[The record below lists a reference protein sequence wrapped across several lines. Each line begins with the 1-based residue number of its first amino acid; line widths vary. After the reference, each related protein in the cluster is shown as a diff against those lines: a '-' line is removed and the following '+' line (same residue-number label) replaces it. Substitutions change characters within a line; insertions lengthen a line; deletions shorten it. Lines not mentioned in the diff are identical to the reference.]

1 MSQAT
6 IAFRVT
12 SPDDNDDALS
22 EAIAPQGA
30 SAAGPEA
37 WSEASAPPSGLTP
50 PTKGT
55 DALAEA
61 SAPPSGF
68 IRSIIGL
75 DQTTQVGAEEPEP
88 EGAEIIDLVQL
99 PAGSRPFP
107 RVELELDEVEIAR
120 ALHCESYNACLSF
133 AATVKWRGF
142 HCRRCPKF
150 HGEEKVAIASNDGRV
165 APVIRLCA
173 RRSD

>member
-1 MSQAT
+1 MSRAT
-6 IAFRVT
+6 IPFRVT
-12 SPDDNDDALS
+12 SPDDNDALS
-22 EAIAPQGA
+22 SAVAPAVGFT
-30 SAAGPEA
+30 
-37 WSEASAPPSGLTP
+37 PPS
-50 PTKGT
+50 
-55 DALAEA
+55 ALA
-61 SAPPSGF
+61 
-68 IRSIIGL
+68 
-75 DQTTQVGAEEPEP
+75 QNGAEEAEP

>member
-1 MSQAT
+1 MSRAT

-12 SPDDNDDALS
+12 SPDDNDAAS
-22 EAIAPQGA
+22 GGVAPEG
-30 SAAGPEA
+30 GFL
-37 WSEASAPPSGLTP
+37 PPSALTQN
-50 PTKGT
+50 GA
-55 DALAEA
+55 DEAE
-61 SAPPSGF
+61 
-68 IRSIIGL
+68 
-75 DQTTQVGAEEPEP
+75 T

>member
-1 MSQAT
+1 MSRAT

-12 SPDDNDDALS
+12 SPDDNDALS
-22 EAIAPQGA
+22 EAIAP
-30 SAAGPEA
+30 AG
-37 WSEASAPPSGLTP
+37 GFTP
-50 PTKGT
+50 PTT
-55 DALAEA
+55 VQE
-61 SAPPSGF
+61 PPS
-68 IRSIIGL
+68 S
-75 DQTTQVGAEEPEP
+75 AEEPET